1 MLSPRWRKVVRD
13 LWDNKSRTA
22 LVVLSIAIGVFAFG
36 GLFLSRNVAT
46 TDLDAE
52 LRLAN
57 VADITFTIPGFDDAL
72 VRWAARQPGVSASE
86 GTTVA
91 SGKLITADGNTYS
104 ASLTAYAD
112 YENIQIDR
120 ITPETGVWPLQADA
134 VYIERTYAEKLDIQI
149 GDPLTV
155 ELPDGRREQLVYG
168 GTVHDFSIRPAGIQS
183 TFAAYV
189 VPETMY
195 RLGLSARYNRLMIAV
210 DDTSSSLTDS
220 ANALRDA
227 LVHQGVRVS
236 SVNINEEGHWATNI
250 FDGLATVLIFVGLV
264 SLILSAFLVV
274 NTISGFMAQQKR
286 SIGIM
291 KIIGASRPQ
300 IIGVYMVMVA
310 CFGALAFVLALPA
323 SLLFASRL
331 VHFIAPHLNLDITR
345 FDVPASIVV
354 MEIVVAFVTPMLA
367 ALFPILGGTRVPP
380 AQAISDYVAQ
390 TSNNPLDILLARIQ
404 GISRPA
410 LLSIRNTFRRKMR
423 LLMTMITL
431 TLAGAFFMSIINV
444 RNGLNEDINI
454 LARMADYDIFY
465 ALSSTYPKEAV
476 ERRFQG
482 MPGVERAEGWAATS
496 VAQVLPGDAQG
507 SNFTLTGLPYDSQM
521 VDPPIVAGRWLE
533 APDYANRNDII
544 ISDDLQTD
552 AGVQVGDT
560 LTLKVAGDE
569 HDWHVVGVIDGY
581 GSSAYTYY
589 DSLARVT
596 GRPNLIDRVVVRAVG
611 ADSAYARNLELALEQ
626 QGIDIA
632 QITLR
637 VDVIANVTGGF
648 NVIVLILLAMA
659 VLIAA
664 VAGLGLTGTM
674 SLNVLERTR
683 EIGVMRAVGAG
694 TNTLRLMFVGE
705 GALIGLLT
713 FVIALPLSF
722 PMTHLFGSV
731 LGNVIFDQPLAYAP
745 AEEGPLIWLVMVL
758 IVSVVASIAP
768 AQRASQISIREALAY
783 E

>member
-1 MLSPRWRKVVRD
+1 MLSPRWRKVIRD

-46 TDLDAE
+46 SDLAAE
-52 LRLAN
+52 LHFTN
-57 VADITFTIPGFDDAL
+57 IADITFAIPGFDDAL

-86 GTTVA
+86 GTTTTN
-91 SGKLITADGNTYS
+91 GKLITAAGESFS
-104 ASLTAYAD
+104 AALTAYTD
-112 YENIQIDR
+112 YENIHIDR
-120 ITPETGVWPLQADA
+120 ITPESGAWPPASGA
-134 VYIERTYAEKLDIQI
+134 VYIERTYAEKLGLQI
-149 GDPLTV
+149 GDPLSV
-155 ELPDGRREQLVYG
+155 ELRSGRREQFVFG
-168 GTVHDFSIRPAGIQS
+168 GTVHDFSIRPAGAQS
-183 TFAAYV
+183 TIATYV
-189 VPETMY
+189 APETLH
-195 RLGLSARYNRLMIAV
+195 RLGLSTRYNRLMIKV
-210 DDTSSSLTDS
+210 DGTSSLTDS
-220 ANALRDA
+220 ANALRDE
-227 LVHQGVRVS
+227 LIRQNVRVT
-236 SVNINEEGHWATNI
+236 SVNINAEGHWATSI
-250 FDGLATVLIFVGLV
+250 FNGLATVLIFVGLV

-291 KIIGASRPQ
+291 KIIGGTRSQ
-300 IIGVYMVMVA
+300 ITGVYMVMVA
-310 CFGALAFVLALPA
+310 SFGALALVLALPA

-331 VHFIAPHLNLDITR
+331 VHFIAPHLNFDITR

-367 ALFPILGGTRVPP
+367 ALFPVLGGTRIPA
-380 AQAISDYVAQ
+380 AQAVSDYVVQ

-444 RNGLNEDINI
+444 RNGLNADIDI
-454 LARMADYDIFY
+454 LARMAEYDIFY
-465 ALSSTYPKEAV
+465 ALSTPYPREAV
-476 ERRFQG
+476 ERRFLAL
-482 MPGVERAEGWAATS
+482 PGIEAVEGWAAAS

-507 SNFTLTGLPYDSQM
+507 SNFTLTGLPYDSSL

-533 APDYANRNDII
+533 APDYANRHDII
-544 ISDDLQTD
+544 ISDDLQVD
-552 AGVQVGDT
+552 AGVMVGDT
-560 LTLKVAGDE
+560 LTLKISGVE
-569 HDWHVVGVIDGY
+569 QDWRVVGVIDGY

-589 DSLARVT
+589 DSLARAT
-596 GRPNLIDRVVVRAVG
+596 GRPNLIDRVVVRAAG
-611 ADSAYARNLELALEQ
+611 ADSAFARDLELAIEQ

-632 QITLR
+632 QTTLR
-637 VDVIANVTGGF
+637 ADVIAGVTGGF
-648 NVIVLILLAMA
+648 NVVVLILLVMA
-659 VLIAA
+659 TLIAV

-705 GALIGLLT
+705 GILIGLLT
-713 FVIALPLSF
+713 FVIAFPLSF
-722 PMTHLFGSV
+722 PTTLLFGNV

-745 AEEGPLIWLVMVL
+745 AGEGPLIWLVMVL
-758 IVSVVASIAP
+758 IVSIVASIAP